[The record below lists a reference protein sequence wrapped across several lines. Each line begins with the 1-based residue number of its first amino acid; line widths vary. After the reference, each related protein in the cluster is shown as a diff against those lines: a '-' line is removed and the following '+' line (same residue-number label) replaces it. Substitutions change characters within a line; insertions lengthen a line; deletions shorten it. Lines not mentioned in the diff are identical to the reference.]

1 MFVNF
6 SVQDIFGSLLAFIL
20 FPLVF
25 VFPGYVCACIFN
37 LFDFKKRLL
46 PARLTIA
53 VMISM
58 AISPILFF
66 LGYRLGSS
74 VCAFAL
80 ITLFLNGFVSLFW
93 LERKTIPG
101 SWGDA
106 GSGQTVAIWI
116 FVGWSLFAILSLIDI
131 QLGKHLYYSV
141 VSFDLTNR
149 VSIINAITRTGV
161 PPIIPGYFDGNYVHL
176 TFLYYFWY
184 ILCSLIDQIG
194 GKWVDARLAMIA
206 SVAWCGISL
215 MCTIAL
221 YLRLRNPWNG
231 SKAWKSALL
240 GIGAL
245 TISGLD
251 VLPVSIVMIVS
262 RLVHGRMVPEGDI
275 EHWNEQITAW
285 LSAIIWVPHH
295 VASLIA
301 CVAGFLLIQSVRGK
315 SAKKQIAAAGIAG
328 LSFASA
334 TGLSIY
340 VTAVFVIFWVAWIL
354 FLFLDKKEY
363 RNVFVMILSGIFAL
377 IAISPYLSDL
387 LSGSSSSASSSAT
400 GSFPVTFQVRVFRP
414 FLPFLS
420 SFPETVKNLFNLS
433 VLPLNY
439 FMELGFYF
447 VAGFFW
453 LRENG
458 KTARTDNS
466 FHVPE
471 ILLLGAS
478 VFVGTFIR
486 PSITIIGSNDIG
498 WRSWMIGQFVL
509 LIWAVDIGQEFLFQN
524 KLKTY
529 FTSKLGTETIR
540 YGKSLAKLVAIG
552 MLTSI
557 FSLSMLR
564 FWPMFIDAGVTG
576 VPTGLSPDTQLGK
589 RTFAARQ
596 AYEYIRDTLPDDVIV
611 QYNPSVYADRPS
623 GLYGTRQ
630 MVVSDH
636 CIYGVSPKAFQSLQF
651 EVGSIFQNSE
661 SDWSEID
668 QNCKQHYIDI
678 IILNDLDPVWQNLPV
693 LIQQRQPLHSS
704 FYYAIFACGDFAN
717 R

>member
-1 MFVNF
+1 MSVSF

-25 VFPGYVCACIFN
+25 VFPGYVCAYIFN

-66 LGYRLGSS
+66 LGYRFGSS

-80 ITLFLNGFVSLFW
+80 IILFLTGFVSLFW

-116 FVGWSLFAILSLIDI
+116 FVGWSLFAILSLVDI

-141 VSFDLTNR
+141 VSYDLTTR
-149 VSIINAITRTGV
+149 VSITNAITRTGV

-221 YLRLRNPWNG
+221 YLRLRNPCNG
-231 SKAWKSALL
+231 SKAWKSAIL

-251 VLPVSIVMIVS
+251 ILPVSIVMIVS
-262 RLVHGRMVPEGDI
+262 RLVRGRMAPEGDI

-285 LSAIIWVPHH
+285 LSAITWVPHH

-315 SAKKQIAAAGIAG
+315 SAKNQIAAAGIAG
-328 LSFASA
+328 LAFASA
-334 TGLSIY
+334 TGLSVY

-363 RNVFVMILSGIFAL
+363 RSVFVMILPGIFAL
-377 IAISPYLSDL
+377 IAISPYLGDL
-387 LSGSSSSASSSAT
+387 LRGGSSSAT

-414 FLPFLS
+414 FLLFLS
-420 SFPETVKNLFNLS
+420 SFPEAVKNLFNLS

-447 VAGFFW
+447 VAGFLW
-453 LRENG
+453 LRKNG
-458 KTARTDNS
+458 KNARTGNS
-466 FHVPE
+466 FYIPE

-478 VFVGTFIR
+478 VFVGTFVR
-486 PSITIIGSNDIG
+486 STTIASNDLG
-498 WRSWMIGQFVL
+498 WRSWMFGQFVL

-524 KLKTY
+524 RLRTY
-529 FTSKLGTETIR
+529 FTSKLRTETLK
-540 YGKSLAKLVAIG
+540 YGKLLAQLMVIG

-564 FWPMFIDAGVTG
+564 VWPMFIDAGVTG
-576 VPTGLSPDTQLGK
+576 IPTGLSPDTQLGK

-611 QYNPSVYADRPS
+611 QYNPTVRADRPS

-630 MVVSDH
+630 MVAADYSAF
-636 CIYGVSPKAFQSLQF
+636 GVPPKAFQSLQF
-651 EVGSIFQNSE
+651 EVGSIFQNGE

-668 QNCKQHYIDI
+668 QNCKQHYIDV

-693 LIQQRQPLHSS
+693 LIQQRQPLHNS

>member
-1 MFVNF
+1 MSVNF

-80 ITLFLNGFVSLFW
+80 ITLFLTGFVSLFW

-184 ILCSLIDQIG
+184 ILCSLIDHIG

-262 RLVHGRMVPEGDI
+262 RLVHGRMAPEGDI

-285 LSAIIWVPHH
+285 LGAIIWVPHH

-301 CVAGFLLIQSVRGK
+301 CVAGFLLIQSVWGK
-315 SAKKQIAAAGIAG
+315 SAKNQIAAAGIAG
-328 LSFASA
+328 LAFASA
-334 TGLSIY
+334 TGLSLY
-340 VTAVFVIFWVAWIL
+340 VTAVFVIFWAAWIL

-377 IAISPYLSDL
+377 IATSPFLSDL
-387 LSGSSSSASSSAT
+387 LRGSSSSATA
-400 GSFPVTFQVRVFRP
+400 SFPVTFQVRVFRP

-420 SFPETVKNLFNLS
+420 SFPEAVKNLFNLS

-447 VAGFFW
+447 VAGYFW
-453 LRENG
+453 LRKNG
-458 KTARTDNS
+458 KTARTGNS
-466 FHVPE
+466 
-471 ILLLGAS
+471 L
-478 VFVGTFIR
+478 
-486 PSITIIGSNDIG
+486 
-498 WRSWMIGQFVL
+498 
-509 LIWAVDIGQEFLFQN
+509 
-524 KLKTY
+524 
-529 FTSKLGTETIR
+529 
-540 YGKSLAKLVAIG
+540 
-552 MLTSI
+552 
-557 FSLSMLR
+557 
-564 FWPMFIDAGVTG
+564 
-576 VPTGLSPDTQLGK
+576 
-589 RTFAARQ
+589 
-596 AYEYIRDTLPDDVIV
+596 
-611 QYNPSVYADRPS
+611 
-623 GLYGTRQ
+623 
-630 MVVSDH
+630 
-636 CIYGVSPKAFQSLQF
+636 
-651 EVGSIFQNSE
+651 
-661 SDWSEID
+661 
-668 QNCKQHYIDI
+668 
-678 IILNDLDPVWQNLPV
+678 
-693 LIQQRQPLHSS
+693 
-704 FYYAIFACGDFAN
+704 
-717 R
+717 